1 MRFSFIHLSNMLTDK
16 DKIDFGAHK
25 SKELANVPCYY
36 LLWLNQQDWFLTG
49 AKHKALKQYI
59 DDNMDVLAK
68 EQSEKEKKDVIFRR
82 KLNDYKY
89 KHR

>member
-1 MRFSFIHLSNMLTDK
+1 MDFSFIQLSNMLTDK

-25 SKELANVPCYY
+25 GKELANVPCYY
-36 LLWLNQQDWFLTG
+36 LLWLNQQDWFLNG
-49 AKHKALKQYI
+49 AKYKPLKQYI

-68 EQSEKEKKDVIFRR
+68 EQSKKEMDDIKFRR
-82 KLNDYKY
+82 KLNEYRY